1 MVTYKKLIAL
11 QVDDFYS
18 SVVSEKN
25 YRIDDSEILDVDKS
39 CLENEGYICIVV
51 AMTSNLTI

>member
-18 SVVSEKN
+18 SVVSERN
-25 YRIDDSEILDVDKS
+25 YGIDDSEILDVDKS

-51 AMTSNLTI
+51 DMTSNLIV